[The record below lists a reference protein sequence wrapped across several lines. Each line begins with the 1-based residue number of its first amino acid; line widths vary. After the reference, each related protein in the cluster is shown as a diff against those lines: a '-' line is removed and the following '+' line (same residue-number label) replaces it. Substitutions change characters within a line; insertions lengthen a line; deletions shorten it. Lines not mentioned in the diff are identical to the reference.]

1 MNVVSKALVSLQ
13 DIRLCCKGGCE
24 HWART
29 SLNLGCLEHIRSESE
44 RQLSLMVGR
53 RVNTSANS

>member
-1 MNVVSKALVSLQ
+1 MLSQRHWFLSKTSGYAV
-13 DIRLCCKGGCE
+13 RGCE

-44 RQLSLMVGR
+44 RQLFLMVGR
-53 RVNTSANS
+53 RVNTSVNS